1 MLKYVAGATPG
12 KQLPTTDR
20 KSRNDY
26 EKSRKREF
34 QEKWSKI
41 SDEGEAT
48 SGMVSDKEDLQD
60 GSDDKMNEEV
70 VYDQQYVIMYNKPRK
85 LRVTSRTACDAAKN
99 CTEKDIRY
107 P

>member
-48 SGMVSDKEDLQD
+48 SGMVSDKEDLRD
-60 GSDDKMNEEV
+60 GSDDEMNEEV
-70 VYDQQYVIMYNKPRK
+70 VHHMLK
-85 LRVTSRTACDAAKN
+85 T
-99 CTEKDIRY
+99 
-107 P
+107 